1 MLSKPAPKH
10 SMDHETNCLV
20 LGDIRTIVYDYNSGL
35 WLFLGKNHP
44 KLTGHPQLKCKKT

>member
-35 WLFLGKNHP
+35 WLFLGKNRP
-44 KLTGHPQLKCKKT
+44 KLTGHPQSKYKKT

>member
-44 KLTGHPQLKCKKT
+44 KLTGHPQSKYKKT